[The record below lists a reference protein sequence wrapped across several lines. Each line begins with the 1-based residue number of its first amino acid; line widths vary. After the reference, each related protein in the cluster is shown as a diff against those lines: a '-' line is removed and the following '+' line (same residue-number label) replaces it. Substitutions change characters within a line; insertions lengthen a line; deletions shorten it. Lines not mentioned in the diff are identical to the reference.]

1 MISLNNFKR
10 QHHAINEELSFLETE
25 IQKETVLMD
34 IPDINFR
41 IGKLTALLRIHLLE
55 ENTNLYPK
63 LLSSQDE
70 GIKKQANQHILEMG
84 KLIDEYTI
92 FKCTYTEKRIT
103 EKVDEFLKDA
113 EEVIKAMKARFT
125 KEEND
130 LYHLLN
136 AVA

>member
-10 QHHAINEELSFLETE
+10 QHNAINEELSFLETE
-25 IQKETVLMD
+25 IQKEIVLID
-34 IPDINFR
+34 ISDINFH

-55 ENTNLYPK
+55 ENTNLYPN

-70 GIKKQANQHILEMG
+70 GIRKLANQHILEMG

-92 FKCTYTEKRIT
+92 FKGTYSEKRIR
-103 EKVDEFLKDA
+103 EKIDEFLKDA
-113 EEVIKAMKARFT
+113 EEVVKAIKVRFT
-125 KEEND
+125 KEEKE